1 MTTIY
6 LIRHSVRMSM
16 DRIESYNTNQDELIL
31 SEKIILNVEGE
42 ERAKL
47 LCSKEELQN
56 IDIVYASN
64 CVRTLQTAKYLLESQ
79 KLNVFIDDRLDE
91 RRTGVHNDDV
101 VKDWWSLQY
110 KDENYSTVGGESQK
124 DVRDRV
130 SEVIDEILNKYKDK
144 RIAVFSHGYAITF
157 YLLKYCKL
165 IDVTEDKKLTFSFND
180 RIFFDKRINAP
191 EVFKLTFD
199 DKELVDIELIQF
211 DDIEYNRG
219 V

>member
-157 YLLKYCKL
+157 YLLKYCRL
-165 IDVTEDKKLTFSFND
+165 IDVTEDKRLTFSFND